1 MPKLNVVSAMLIAIF
16 ASAFA
21 AGQCRAAQLNEGK
34 SYQHL
39 PALLCPS
46 DQAPHFIALTGF
58 EEDYEETVHNASLAY
73 LNTHSKLIQRIRD
86 DLGTREI
93 RWRLER
99 LSHRLLY
106 APEVRGKVAE
116 LFADYCR
123 EAIEDLLAR
132 TGLVNPYCSIS
143 TIVEDSPN
151 LVNPQ
156 GIKAVIVQDLAREYI
171 ARYQFSGTGRK
182 RIEINL
188 SGRMTVNEVGSY
200 ASYLRYSEET
210 QNWEFVRDRHTVW
223 KSVSANPYTV
233 LMAPLE
239 ETLHIALRKY
249 TEKAI
254 MDVLVRENGNPSL
267 TEIQKVMDEWLRVEE
282 AIVGGLVYKLIP
294 DVVIKRIPTLPM
306 AWVHADLETKTQFDK
321 YRFLQEGIAVVE
333 RRGIKESIHLFAQDP
348 IAFRTLLTEP
358 G

>member
-1 MPKLNVVSAMLIAIF
+1 MHRLNVFSTLLIVIF
-16 ASAFA
+16 AGVFV
-21 AGQCRAAQLNEGK
+21 AGSGRATQLGEDN
-34 SYQHL
+34 SYHHL
-39 PALLCPS
+39 PNLLRPS
-46 DQAPHFIALTGF
+46 DQSPDFMALTDF

-86 DLGTREI
+86 DLGTRKI
-93 RWRLER
+93 RWHLEK

-106 APEVRGKVAE
+106 APENRGDVAE

-123 EAIEDLLAR
+123 EVIEDLLAR

-143 TIVEDSPN
+143 TIVEERPN
-151 LVNPQ
+151 LVDNQ
-156 GIKAVIVQDLAREYI
+156 GVKAIIVQDLAREYI
-171 ARYQFSGTGRK
+171 ARYQFSGNDRK
-182 RIEINL
+182 RIEISL

-200 ASYLRYSEET
+200 ASNLQYSEET
-210 QNWEFVRDRHTVW
+210 HDWEFVRDRHTVW

-233 LMAPLE
+233 LMTPLE

-254 MDVLVRENGNPSL
+254 MDALVRKKESPSL
-267 TEIQKVMDEWLRVEE
+267 PEIQQMMHEWLMVEE

-306 AWVHADLETKTQFDK
+306 AWVHADLETKARFDK
-321 YRFLQEGIAVVE
+321 YRFLQQGIAVVE
-333 RRGIKESIHLFAQDP
+333 SRGLRESIQLFAHDP
-348 IAFRTLLTEP
+348 TAFRTLLTEP
-358 G
+358 S